1 MQMVILAGGKGT
13 RLGELTSNTPKCM
26 IKINNKPFLEYQI
39 ELIKDH
45 VTDIIICAGYLHE
58 HIERYFG
65 DGSKFGVQIRYSKD
79 DGLGTWGAIK
89 NANYLLDDTFFV
101 MYGDSY
107 LPIDYS
113 DVEVAFMASGFPSM
127 MVVYKNEGKYDRSN
141 VVYYNNKVIHYGY
154 DEGLTYIDYGLSV
167 FSKECIMYDYGREL
181 KELFCSLVSMGKLK
195 GYEVFDRF
203 YEIGSLNGLIEFE
216 DYVGRPNKEEE

>member
-1 MQMVILAGGKGT
+1 MQMIILAGGKGT
-13 RLGELTSNTPKCM
+13 RLGEITSDTPKSM
-26 IKINNKPFLEYQI
+26 VRIKDKPFLEYQI
-39 ELIKDH
+39 ELIKEH
-45 VTDIIICAGYLHE
+45 NITDIILCTGHLHE

-65 DGSKFGVQIRYSKD
+65 DGSKFGVQIRYNTD

-89 NANYLLDDTFFV
+89 NAKDLLDDTFFV

-113 DVEVAFMASGFPSM
+113 DVKVAFMASGFPAM

-141 VVYYNNKVIHYGY
+141 VLYYDNKVLHYGY
-154 DEGLTYIDYGLSV
+154 DKDAIYIDYGLSV
-167 FSKECIMYDYGREL
+167 FSKECVMYDYGREL
-181 KELFCSLVSMGKLK
+181 KELFCSLVSMNKLK
-195 GYEVFDRF
+195 GYEVFERF

-216 DYVGRPNKEEE
+216 EYISKREEE